1 MGMSGVTVWLG
12 VHQGPLKMQDLKMQD
27 QMSGGKMQDLKMQE
41 LLGMRRT
48 F

>member
-1 MGMSGVTVWLG
+1 MQEQKMEDQKRWKNGKRRTKSAWPNVGGGGV
-12 VHQGPLKMQDLKMQD
+12 KMQDR
-27 QMSGGKMQDLKMQE
+27 KMQE

>member
-1 MGMSGVTVWLG
+1 
-12 VHQGPLKMQDLKMQD
+12 MQDLKTQD
-27 QMSGGKMQDLKMQE
+27 QMSGGGVKMQDLKMQE